1 MKRSIVLAGAVS
13 LILLLTGIL
22 SVGISA
28 QTKEPTRQEV
38 AEYIK
43 LLDAKI
49 TFNRAQGNTAKVKE
63 LKAEKQRTLKRWKA
77 IQQGQPA
84 KTKPAPTTTPKTV
97 TSPLPSTQQAVRAR
111 LQSLDSQIASAKS
124 QGNAAR
130 AKSLR
135 AEKQRVLNHWKA
147 VQKKR
152 APSSAP
158 AVKAATQLPSTQ
170 QAVRARLQSLDSQ
183 IASAKSQGNT
193 ARVRHLRAE
202 KQRVLKHWKAVQRR
216 QSQQQ
221 RTAKPKTAAAAQLT
235 ELEGPIGTWLNNG
248 HTAFRVINTEK
259 KDTDP
264 RGQKP
269 PAGTVFYVV
278 TAEIKNKDPFT
289 AVYGGDYH
297 RVMVIDANRV
307 YYMENVAKNP
317 ANWADNDDIREL
329 MPAETFQT
337 AYVFTVP
344 EEAVPDKLVFDVS
357 SADKYPV
364 IRVLLR

>member
-1 MKRSIVLAGAVS
+1 MKRSIILAGAIS
-13 LILLLTGIL
+13 LMLLMPVLL
-22 SVGISA
+22 SVEMSA

-63 LKAEKQRTLKRWKA
+63 LQTEKNRTLSRWKA
-77 IQQGQPA
+77 IQQRTA
-84 KTKPAPTTTPKTV
+84 EIKKPAAAPAVKTAAQ
-97 TSPLPSTQQAVRAR
+97 LPATQQAVRAR

-124 QGNAAR
+124 QGNVAR
-130 AKSLR
+130 VKSLR
-135 AEKQRVLNHWKA
+135 AEKQRVVKHWQA
-147 VQKKR
+147 VQKKQ
-152 APSSAP
+152 ALSSAP
-158 AVKAATQLPSTQ
+158 AVKTAAQLPSTQ

-183 IASAKSQGNT
+183 IASAKSQGNV
-193 ARVRHLRAE
+193 ARVKSLRAE
-202 KQRVLKHWKAVQRR
+202 KQRVVKHWQAVQRR

>member
-1 MKRSIVLAGAVS
+1 MKRSIVLTGAVS
-13 LILLLTGIL
+13 LILLMTGIL
-22 SVGISA
+22 SVGMSA

-63 LKAEKQRTLKRWKA
+63 LKAEKQRTLNRWKA

-111 LQSLDSQIASAKS
+111 LQSLDS
-124 QGNAAR
+124 
-130 AKSLR
+130 
-135 AEKQRVLNHWKA
+135 E
-147 VQKKR
+147 
-152 APSSAP
+152 
-158 AVKAATQLPSTQ
+158 
-170 QAVRARLQSLDSQ
+170 

-193 ARVRHLRAE
+193 ARVRSLRAE
-202 KQRVLKHWKAVQRR
+202 KQRVLKHWQTVQRR

-269 PAGTVFYVV
+269 PVGTVFYVV

-364 IRVLLR
+364 IRVSLR